1 MFKNPLT
8 TKCRACGAEIMF
20 IETTLYK
27 KTPVDAEAVW
37 VRPDPKGPGTYVL
50 PNGGTIRG
58 EAVGDAFDDENVG
71 LKLAYVSHFATC
83 TNPDTFRKPRKP
95 RDRTKKREG

>member
-20 IETTLYK
+20 IETALYK
-27 KTPVDAEAVW
+27 KTPVNAEPVW
-37 VRPDPKGPGTYVL
+37 VRTDTLKKDTFLL
-50 PNGGTIRG
+50 PSGETIQG
-58 EAVGDAFDDENVG
+58 ERVPENFDDEKAA

-83 TNPDTFRKPRKP
+83 PEADKFRKPRG
-95 RDRTKKREG
+95 KKKE